1 MNSFIHT
8 SRATRVVFG
17 EGTVTGLRAEVA
29 RLGLR
34 RVHLLA
40 SRRIDESIIAPLDGV
55 VVARTAD
62 LVQHVPIEQVDKG
75 AHRNS
80 SAEVDGYVAIG
91 GGSSIGLAKAFALR
105 LRAPI
110 LAVPTT
116 FSGSEMSP
124 IWGITDAGV
133 KTTGRDEA
141 VAPTTVIYD
150 PQLTTGLPSTLAVT
164 SSVNAMA
171 HAVEALYADDGS
183 PIVSLMAEEAI
194 RLLGD
199 ALPGLGSDGDV
210 SARSDALQG
219 AWLAGVCLGSVTMAL
234 HHKICHTLGGSFGLP
249 HADTHTVMLPY
260 AIGYNA
266 HATPEAQRA
275 ICRALRVSNAAHGV
289 QDLVR
294 SCGGPTNLRALGFRE
309 EDIDWAVELATQQ
322 PYPNPCPITAEGIRA
337 LLGAALNDELD
348 RL

>member
-1 MNSFIHT
+1 VNSFIHT

-40 SRRIDESIIAPLDGV
+40 SRRIDESIIASLDGV

-62 LVQHVPIEQVDKG
+62 LVQHVPIEHVDSGAQQNSKG
-75 AHRNS
+75 D
-80 SAEVDGYVAIG
+80 VDGYVAIG

-105 LRAPI
+105 RRAPI

-150 PQLTTGLPSTLAVT
+150 PQLTTGLPSPLAVT

-183 PIVSLMAEEAI
+183 PVVSLMAEEAI
-194 RLLGD
+194 RLVGE
-199 ALPGLGSDGDV
+199 ALPGLGSERDI

-219 AWLAGVCLGSVTMAL
+219 AWLAGVCLGSVSMAL

-260 AIGYNA
+260 VIEYNA
-266 HATPEAQRA
+266 RA
-275 ICRALRVSNAAHGV
+275 SPDTERTICRALGVPNAAQGL

-294 SCGGPTNLRALGFRE
+294 SCGGPTSLRELGFRE
-309 EDIDWAVELATQQ
+309 KDIDWAVELATRR
-322 PYPNPCPITAEGIRA
+322 PYPNPHPITAEGIRA
-337 LLGAALNDELD
+337 LLEAALNDELD